1 MVTVCVYRKYVVFT
15 NRVGKNSRY
24 FVGVFNKT
32 IIPLA
37 LVGYEMIDDRW
48 LSFISY
54 PTRSRGIIV
63 NYTMLSKY
71 GNCTRLLKIK
81 NKLKIGWFLFSFV
94 VVCICFGFCC
104 FFFDS
109 RLLTN
114 RLLLQIQLGRIL
126 HILWAFSI
134 KQLFHSRLLDMR

>member
-1 MVTVCVYRKYVVFT
+1 
-15 NRVGKNSRY
+15 
-24 FVGVFNKT
+24 
-32 IIPLA
+32 
-37 LVGYEMIDDRW
+37 
-48 LSFISY
+48 
-54 PTRSRGIIV
+54 
-63 NYTMLSKY
+63 MLSKY

-104 FFFDS
+104 CCFFNS

-114 RLLLQIQLGRIL
+114 RLLLQINMGRIL

-134 KQLFHSRLLDMR
+134 KQLFHSRLLDMRLLLANSYPTRTRGVIVKDTSEY